1 MLSSHLRSKLPVVL
15 GAVRGVP
22 GLRYFSSTNHV
33 LLNFVDSEG
42 NAVKTVS
49 APVGQSLLE
58 VAHAN
63 DIDIEAACGGQC
75 ACATCHMIL
84 PEDVFKLIPE
94 PDEEELDML
103 DLAAEVTDTSRLGCQ
118 VTVIPEMDKMTI
130 RLPSEALSQML

>member
-49 APVGQSLLE
+49 APVGQVTLFGLLNYGVE
-58 VAHAN
+58 SAWLFSPCWRWPMLTISTSKRLAVVRSVWWAG
-63 DIDIEAACGGQC
+63 ELREFRVTRFQC

-94 PDEEELDML
+94 PDE
-103 DLAAEVTDTSRLGCQ
+103 VGCI
-118 VTVIPEMDKMTI
+118 V
-130 RLPSEALSQML
+130 